1 MHPKSAF
8 YTLSGHREQQLKYK
22 KRKQI
27 CTNTDVQTF

>member
-22 KRKQI
+22 KKKV
-27 CTNTDVQTF
+27 DMHKH